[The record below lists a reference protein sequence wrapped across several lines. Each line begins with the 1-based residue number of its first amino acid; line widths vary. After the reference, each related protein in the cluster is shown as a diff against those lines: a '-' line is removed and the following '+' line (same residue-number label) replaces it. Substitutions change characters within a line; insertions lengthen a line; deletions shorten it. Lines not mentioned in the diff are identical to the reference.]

1 MIKAIIFDFDGTLA
15 DTVPAIREGINLTM
29 RALGYPESSESDILA
44 HINFG
49 ARRLIRLSLP
59 GELQDDEKKVD
70 EALAL
75 YDKMYEKTYLHT
87 DHLYAGM
94 SEVLSTLKN
103 RGYRIAVMSNK
114 QDPFIVNL
122 AAALLPKDCYT
133 VARGQRRGAPAKP
146 DPTVPLEIAS
156 ILGTEPSQCAFVGD
170 SNVDMETAKNAGM
183 CPVGVCWGYRTRQIL
198 EEAGAAVLAEKVSDL
213 LDIFC

>member
-15 DTVPAIREGINLTM
+15 DTVPAIRAGINLTM
-29 RALGYPESSESDILA
+29 RALGYPENSETDVLK

-59 GELQDDEKKVD
+59 QDLQNDEGKVD

-75 YDKMYEKTYLHT
+75 YDKMYEKTYLQT
-87 DHLYAGM
+87 DHLYDGI

-103 RGYRIAVMSNK
+103 RGYRMAVLSNK

-122 AAALLPKDCYT
+122 TSALLPGDCCT
-133 VARGQRRGAPAKP
+133 IARGQRRGAPAKP
-146 DPTVPLEIAS
+146 DPAVPLEIAS
-156 ILGTEPSQCAFVGD
+156 ILGVMPSECAFVGD

-183 CPVGVCWGYRTRQIL
+183 RPVGVCWGYRPPEVL
-198 EEAGAAVLAEKVSDL
+198 LEAGAEVLARNVSDL
-213 LDIFC
+213 LEIFD